1 MRSRN
6 EISPTVLFAFTLH
19 VEFGAVSKP
28 EGWTVTGW
36 GKLPPQPQNALSRE
50 EHSSC
55 WYLVHTWELNIC
67 LASPWVSPKCII
79 WDFCH
84 TFVATNT
91 HTHWCRNRIL
101 AFACWSE
108 WWREERQSCVVLL
121 FTCCRGRTW
130 CPALVLG
137 SGTCW
142 PCVCCGSAPYCS
154 HGGKFPVALRNFV
167 GNLLEK

>member
-1 MRSRN
+1 MRSCN

-28 EGWTVTGW
+28 EGWTVTRW

-84 TFVATNT
+84 TFVATHT
-91 HTHWCRNRIL
+91 HTHALVQKQNFGICMLKRMM
-101 AFACWSE
+101 
-108 WWREERQSCVVLL
+108 EERTTILCRIVIYLLPWENLMSSLGFRLRDMLALCLLWQRPLL
-121 FTCCRGRTW
+121 FSRREI
-130 CPALVLG
+130 
-137 SGTCW
+137 S
-142 PCVCCGSAPYCS
+142 CGS
-154 HGGKFPVALRNFV
+154 
-167 GNLLEK
+167 